1 MSDAD
6 SQEAPDPGY
15 VQKNPPSPSR
25 KKQEKDGYL
34 ADFYPGFVASVVV
47 RREGQDDVVVYQQ
60 AADDPFVLP
69 AGSVKPYETS
79 EFDFSG
85 GKLERR
91 FRLVITDPHR
101 EIDSI
106 TVRLKAASERLGDA
120 GGDAEEVT
128 IQDGSVLCP
137 PMCPPIIPGG
147 GGESGESGGR
157 G

>member
-6 SQEAPDPGY
+6 SQEKPDPGY

-25 KKQEKDGYL
+25 KKQEKDGYA
-34 ADFYPGFVASVVV
+34 ADFYPGFVGAVLV
-47 RREGQDDVVVYQQ
+47 RREGAEDVVLYRQ
-60 AADDPFVLP
+60 APDDPFILP
-69 AGSVKPYETS
+69 AGSDKPFETS

-85 GKLERR
+85 GKLARH

-106 TVRLKAASERLGDA
+106 VVKLRGTSERLGA
-120 GGDAEEVT
+120 VEGGDEEVV
-128 IQDGSVLCP
+128 IQDGTVLCP

-147 GGESGESGGR
+147 GGGEG
-157 G
+157 

>member
-6 SQEAPDPGY
+6 SQEKPDPGY

-25 KKQEKDGYL
+25 KKKEKDGYA
-34 ADFYPGFVASVVV
+34 ADFYPGFVAGVVV
-47 RREGQDDVVVYQQ
+47 RREGQEDVVVYRQ
-60 AADDPFVLP
+60 AEDDPFILP
-69 AGSVKPYETS
+69 AGSDRPFETS
-79 EFDFSG
+79 EFDFTG
-85 GKLERR
+85 GKLARH
-91 FRLVITDPHR
+91 FRLTITDPHR

-106 TVRLKAASERLGDA
+106 TVRLKARSERLGDA
-120 GGDAEEVT
+120 EGEFEEVM

-147 GGESGESGGR
+147 GGDPGGSGGA